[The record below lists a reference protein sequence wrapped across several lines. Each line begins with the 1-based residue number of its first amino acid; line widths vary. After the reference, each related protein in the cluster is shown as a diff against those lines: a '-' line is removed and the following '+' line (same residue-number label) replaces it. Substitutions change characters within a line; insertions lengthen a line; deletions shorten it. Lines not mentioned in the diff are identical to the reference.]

1 MNDIR
6 QEKIDALIL
15 HLCQNKISLKSGN
28 SIRFKNTNQHNQN
41 AGEFLIDGSKKGSY
55 IIHFV
60 DKLSLSLSSKDD
72 FKFTNFSN
80 EPINTISLEGVDIG
94 AILDLIP
101 LLTIK

>member
-6 QEKIDALIL
+6 QERIDALIL
-15 HLCQNKISLKSGN
+15 HLCQNEISLKSGN
-28 SIRFKNTNQHNQN
+28 TIRFKNSIPHNQN
-41 AGEFLIDGSKKGSY
+41 DGDFFIDGSKKGRY

-60 DKLSLSLSSKDD
+60 DKLSLSLTSQDD
-72 FKFTNFSN
+72 FKFADSNN

-101 LLTIK
+101 HLAIK